1 MLIDGVKIAEA
12 IYNDLT
18 KKVKNL
24 PFIPVFADLVVGED
38 PVSMQYVGV
47 KQKVAQ
53 RIGVEFIVSKLPADS
68 DVNKI
73 INELERLSHL
83 AKVSGIIVQLPLPK
97 GIDTSLVLSALPI
110 GLDVDVVSSQG
121 SELFYSNN
129 NFILTPPTAAAVM
142 EILNSTGV
150 ALEKKNI
157 LVIGKGQLVGR
168 PVARL
173 LELRGLP
180 YTVLDTSSENPNEK
194 IKEADVIISGTG
206 KPKFITGEMIKQGAI
221 VIDAGTAESAGQIVG
236 DIDTDSVSKVASFVS
251 PVPGGVGPVT
261 VAMLYKNVLKVAGGS

>member
-12 IYNDLT
+12 IYDDLT

-73 INELERLSHL
+73 INELETLSHL
-83 AKVSGIIVQLPLPK
+83 AKVSGIIVQLPLPQ

-150 ALEKKNI
+150 ALENKNI

-206 KPKFITGEMIKQGAI
+206 KPKFITGEMVKQGAI

-261 VAMLYKNVLKVAGGS
+261 VAMLYKNVLRVAGGS